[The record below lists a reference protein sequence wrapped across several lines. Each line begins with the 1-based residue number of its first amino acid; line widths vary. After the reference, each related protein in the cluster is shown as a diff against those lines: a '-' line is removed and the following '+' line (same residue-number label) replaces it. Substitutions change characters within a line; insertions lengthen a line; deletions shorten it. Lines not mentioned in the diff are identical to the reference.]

1 MWSKLR
7 ALPPYFGGKRRL
19 LGRIFKHMPQ
29 PEEAP
34 ILVDAFLGGGAVSLF
49 GKARGYRVISNDIA
63 YRSSIVGKALIE
75 NDHVTLTDADVTRL
89 FVENGNGPGF
99 IEQNFSRSVLTT
111 KHARFLDQ
119 AFPAAR
125 KVEGTKRWLLLLL
138 LTKYVLRMR
147 PMGNFGAK
155 TIIQQAED
163 AKWEEMNPNYLKD
176 MISRNIAGH
185 PKVVAENLRLTVNA
199 GVFSNGLKNEVHQLD
214 VFKFLSSVEGD
225 ILYLDP
231 PYAGTSPYETSL
243 RALDCILEGRMVRE
257 EVSVFSRAGALG
269 ALERLFDAS
278 RKFPL
283 WVLSYGNATMR
294 LDGLVEMVSKFKRV
308 EYAGEIPY
316 IHLTGL
322 SSEERRNTNR
332 ELLIVAR

>member
-1 MWSKLR
+1 MWTRLR

-19 LGRIFKHMPQ
+19 LGRIFKHMPK

-34 ILVDAFLGGGAVSLF
+34 ILVDGFLGGGSVSLF
-49 GKARGYRVISNDIA
+49 GKARGYRVIANDIA

-75 NDHVTLTDADVTRL
+75 NDHVTLTLEDVTRL
-89 FVENGNGPGF
+89 FVENGDGPGF

-111 KHARFLDQ
+111 KHARFLDH

-125 KVEGTKRWLLLLL
+125 KVEGAKRWLLLLL

-163 AKWEEMNPNYLKD
+163 EKWEEMNQNYLRD

-185 PKVVAENLRLTVNA
+185 PKAVAERLRQTINA
-199 GVFSNGLKNEVHQLD
+199 GVFSNGLKNGVCQLD
-214 VFKFLSSVEGD
+214 VFDFLSSVEGD
-225 ILYLDP
+225 TLYLDP

-243 RALDCILEGRMVRE
+243 RALDCILEGKMVRQ
-257 EVSVFSRAGALG
+257 EVSAFSRADAL
-269 ALERLFDAS
+269 AVLERLLEAS
-278 RKFPL
+278 QRFPL
-283 WVLSYGNATMR
+283 WILSYGNATMG
-294 LDGLVEMVSKFKRV
+294 LDGLVELVGKFKRV
-308 EYAGEIPY
+308 ERAEEIPY

-322 SSEERRNTNR
+322 SGEERRNANR